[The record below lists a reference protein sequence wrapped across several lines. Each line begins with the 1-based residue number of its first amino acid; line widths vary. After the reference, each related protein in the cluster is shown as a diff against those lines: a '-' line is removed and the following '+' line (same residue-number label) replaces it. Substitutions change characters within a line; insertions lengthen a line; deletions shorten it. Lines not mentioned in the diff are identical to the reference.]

1 MEPLDNE
8 NNKDNNNSDSSK
20 KNKILEF
27 KLKPVKVKE
36 NFEYKYF
43 NKLTDVLIAFNLL
56 PFLNENEV
64 KTSGC
69 LDIKFYNAFIRFC
82 EDRYGS
88 LNLLYNINLNDNQS
102 INQNEL
108 YEQKDDKGH
117 YIKLGIFSVE
127 HYSLFSYNNWTW
139 KEDKRYW
146 NKIVAKNTILNRE
159 IYNLIMV
166 CWVDVNQTITH
177 VFYGKYK
184 LYLNHCICNLYK
196 SSLKFKVFLDN
207 QLIFE
212 TQYPSEEQI
221 DKCRDRHAGKDG
233 EENKDNNRGRVLPGR
248 GNRLFR
254 DLRIPIRS
262 RHKVELREKRVD
274 KDLITEIDVP
284 YDEKIDKEKGHI
296 ITVRFDHNNGD
307 WKQGWMIDAFILEKV
322 LENINYK

>member
-1 MEPLDNE
+1 MEPLNND
-8 NNKDNNNSDSSK
+8 NNKESNNSDSSK
-20 KNKILEF
+20 NSKILEF

-56 PFLNENEV
+56 PFLKENEV

-82 EDRYGS
+82 EDRYNS
-88 LNLLYNINLNDNQS
+88 LNLLYNINLNNNKG

-117 YIKLGIFSVE
+117 YIKLGVFSVE
-127 HYSLFSYNNWTW
+127 HYSLFANNNWPW

-146 NKIVAKNTILNRE
+146 NKIEAKNTILNRE

-184 LYLNHCICNLYK
+184 LYLNHCICNLDK
-196 SSLKFKVFLDN
+196 SSLKLKIFLDK
-207 QLIFE
+207 QSIFE
-212 TQYPSEEQI
+212 TDYPTQEQ
-221 DKCRDRHAGKDG
+221 KNRCRDRHVGKDE
-233 EENKDNNRGRVLPGR
+233 EENNNNRGLPPRR
-248 GNRLFR
+248 GNPLFR
-254 DLRIPIRS
+254 GLRIPLRT
-262 RHKVELREKRVD
+262 RYKVELKEKRVD
-274 KDLITEIDVP
+274 KDLITEIDIP
-284 YDEKIDKEKGHI
+284 YDEKIDKDKGHI
-296 ITVRFDHNNGD
+296 ITVRFGHNNSN
-307 WKQGWMIDAFILEKV
+307 WKQGWMIDAFILEKE
-322 LENINYK
+322 L

>member
-8 NNKDNNNSDSSK
+8 NNKENNNPDSSK
-20 KNKILEF
+20 KSRIFEF

-69 LDIKFYNAFIRFC
+69 LDIKFYNSFIRFC

-88 LNLLYNINLNDNQS
+88 LNLLYNINLNNNQS
-102 INQNEL
+102 INQDEL

-127 HYSLFSYNNWTW
+127 HYSLFADNNWNW

-184 LYLNHCICNLYK
+184 LYLNHCVCNIAKL
-196 SSLKFKVFLDN
+196 SLKLKVFLDN

-212 TQYPSEEQI
+212 TQYPTQEQ
-221 DKCRDRHAGKDG
+221 KNLCRDRHALKDG
-233 EENKDNNRGRVLPGR
+233 EENNDNRGQVLPRR
-248 GNRLFR
+248 GTPFFR
-254 DLRIPIRS
+254 GLRIPYRA
-262 RHKVELREKRVD
+262 RHKVELRENRVD
-274 KDLITEIDVP
+274 KDFITEIEVP
-284 YDEKIDKEKGHI
+284 YDEKIDKDKGHA

-322 LENINYK
+322 LGNMNYK